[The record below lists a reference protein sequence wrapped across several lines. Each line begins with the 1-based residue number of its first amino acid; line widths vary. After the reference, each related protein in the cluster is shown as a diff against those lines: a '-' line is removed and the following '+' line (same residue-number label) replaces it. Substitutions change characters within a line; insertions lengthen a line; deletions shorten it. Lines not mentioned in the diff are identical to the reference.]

1 MFFPRCDSGIEE
13 GSEISM
19 YYDPMI
25 CKLTTYGKDRNEAI
39 ETSIEGNI
47 QSWTFAYIRLLNKP
61 YENVVTLRA
70 KLIPKIQI
78 AS

>member
-1 MFFPRCDSGIEE
+1 MFFFRCDSGIEE

-47 QSWTFAYIRLLNKP
+47 RSWTFAYVRLLDNP
-61 YENVVTLRA
+61 YVNGVTLREQN
-70 KLIPKIQI
+70 KP
-78 AS
+78 